1 VTGFTVDQSGM
12 GYVPDALNSLIDNK
26 EVIVMFG
33 NDSNHIA
40 APAAHKVKTEPEL
53 PGCSVRG
60 DGTG

>member
-1 VTGFTVDQSGM
+1 MTLTAPI
-12 GYVPDALNSLIDNK
+12 VPDALNRLIDNK

-40 APAAHKVKTEPEL
+40 ATAALQVKTGPEL
-53 PGCSVRG
+53 SAYGVRG